1 MKIFATGNQQFGR
14 KGAINKF
21 NRPFSDVR
29 EMNDTMVD
37 IWNSV
42 VSDDDLVFV
51 LGNFAWDPVTSDEVV
66 GQLNGTIQ
74 LICGEF
80 DEATESISDLHEY
93 KLNMYEGDI
102 HTDDK
107 HELIL
112 SYWPL
117 KEWRHKKKGYQSVIS
132 FNGAKYKSNHK
143 ENLINVNC
151 DYWSFKPVELKKI
164 KDLFTAIEE

>member
-66 GQLNGTIQ
+66 GQI
-74 LICGEF
+74 F
-80 DEATESISDLHEY
+80 
-93 KLNMYEGDI
+93 
-102 HTDDK
+102 
-107 HELIL
+107 IL
-112 SYWPL
+112 MTSM
-117 KEWRHKKKGYQSVIS
+117 
-132 FNGAKYKSNHK
+132 N
-143 ENLINVNC
+143 
-151 DYWSFKPVELKKI
+151 
-164 KDLFTAIEE
+164 